1 MTILKELLYTISSL
15 PQIVNVSSTNTPNEN
30 IDTKNLEKLLSFIN
44 AQEGTINKI
53 VNGKGLYQKRF
64 ETLTLEEKKNF
75 FKEVMRNSATTK
87 EQKNIIEEKLKDD
100 KFVNEHLDS
109 FFDSTIQNIIR
120 AKSNE
125 NKSKKQLKNDLKEK
139 KRLETDPEHYINDSS
154 EVSSK
159 EIYAELKQLEG
170 ILKEYEIILKPL
182 LKKIEMIETIK
193 YSLNLLQ
200 ILLAASIVAT
210 TMVGIFFPPAL
221 TAIPHLSLASFAIG
235 AIQIALEM
243 YVTELKQLNN
253 NNQNLLKALSVAFRG
268 YGQLGVEKLLSKSYT
283 RIDKI
288 YGSNLTN
295 KLNII
300 LAIWSGIQNIRS
312 AIASENEIRQII
324 SLRDK
329 MHTLSKGFISRWI
342 NFRERN
348 IFVVIEETKQHGDY
362 HEDGYGG
369 QNILFKN
376 LDENK
381 IYTLEE
387 MLAMPNQYL
396 LMYKLIKVHDKNKGW
411 YIRSLPNDIKEDNLG

>member
-1 MTILKELLYTISSL
+1 M
-15 PQIVNVSSTNTPNEN
+15 
-30 IDTKNLEKLLSFIN
+30 LSFIN

-125 NKSKKQLKNDLKEK
+125 NKSKKELKNDLKEK
-139 KRLETDPEHYINDSS
+139 KRLETDPEYYINDSS

-159 EIYAELKQLEG
+159 KIYAELKQLEG

-221 TAIPHLSLASFAIG
+221 TTIPHLSLASFAIG
-235 AIQIALEM
+235 AIQIALET

>member
-159 EIYAELKQLEG
+159 KIYAELKQLEG

-182 LKKIEMIETIK
+182 LKKIKMIETIK

-348 IFVVIEETKQHGDY
+348 IFVDIKETKQHGDY

-387 MLAMPNQYL
+387 ML
-396 LMYKLIKVHDKNKGW
+396 DKKFTKR
-411 YIRSLPNDIKEDNLG
+411 Y

>member
-44 AQEGTINKI
+44 TQEGTINKI

-64 ETLTLEEKKNF
+64 ETLTLEEEKNF

-159 EIYAELKQLEG
+159 KIYAELKQLER

-387 MLAMPNQYL
+387 MLTMPNQYL

>member
-100 KFVNEHLDS
+100 KLVNEHLDS

-159 EIYAELKQLEG
+159 KIYAELKQLEG

-253 NNQNLLKALSVAFRG
+253 NNQNLLKVLSVAFRG

>member
-159 EIYAELKQLEG
+159 KIYAELKQLEG

-235 AIQIALEM
+235 AIQIELEM

>member
-159 EIYAELKQLEG
+159 KIYAELKQLEG

>member
-1 MTILKELLYTISSL
+1 
-15 PQIVNVSSTNTPNEN
+15 
-30 IDTKNLEKLLSFIN
+30 
-44 AQEGTINKI
+44 
-53 VNGKGLYQKRF
+53 
-64 ETLTLEEKKNF
+64 
-75 FKEVMRNSATTK
+75 
-87 EQKNIIEEKLKDD
+87 
-100 KFVNEHLDS
+100 
-109 FFDSTIQNIIR
+109 
-120 AKSNE
+120 
-125 NKSKKQLKNDLKEK
+125 
-139 KRLETDPEHYINDSS
+139 
-154 EVSSK
+154 
-159 EIYAELKQLEG
+159 
-170 ILKEYEIILKPL
+170 
-182 LKKIEMIETIK
+182 MIETIK

>member
-159 EIYAELKQLEG
+159 KIYAELKQLEG

-182 LKKIEMIETIK
+182 LKKIEMIEIF
-193 YSLNLLQ
+193 LNDN
-200 ILLAASIVAT
+200 IT
-210 TMVGIFFPPAL
+210 DNTMFKSTDSQLFKEKSREYLDYQYDIRKL
-221 TAIPHLSLASFAIG
+221 T
-235 AIQIALEM
+235 
-243 YVTELKQLNN
+243 K
-253 NNQNLLKALSVAFRG
+253 
-268 YGQLGVEKLLSKSYT
+268 
-283 RIDKI
+283 
-288 YGSNLTN
+288 
-295 KLNII
+295 
-300 LAIWSGIQNIRS
+300 
-312 AIASENEIRQII
+312 
-324 SLRDK
+324 SLR
-329 MHTLSKGFISRWI
+329 SS
-342 NFRERN
+342 
-348 IFVVIEETKQHGDY
+348 
-362 HEDGYGG
+362 
-369 QNILFKN
+369 QNYN
-376 LDENK
+376 
-381 IYTLEE
+381 Y
-387 MLAMPNQYL
+387 
-396 LMYKLIKVHDKNKGW
+396 
-411 YIRSLPNDIKEDNLG
+411 SDN

>member
-15 PQIVNVSSTNTPNEN
+15 PQIVDVSSTNTPNEN

-159 EIYAELKQLEG
+159 KIYAELKQLEG

-387 MLAMPNQYL
+387 MLVMPNQYL

>member
-159 EIYAELKQLEG
+159 KIYAELKQLEG

-210 TMVGIFFPPAL
+210 TMVGIFFSPAL

-329 MHTLSKGFISRWI
+329 MHTLSKGFISSWI

>member
-159 EIYAELKQLEG
+159 KIYAELKQLEG

-221 TAIPHLSLASFAIG
+221 TVIPHLSLASFAIG

-387 MLAMPNQYL
+387 MLAMSDQYL
-396 LMYKLIKVHDKNKGW
+396 LMHKLIKVHDKNKGW
-411 YIRSLPNDIKEDNLG
+411 YIRSLPNNIKEDNLG

>member
-139 KRLETDPEHYINDSS
+139 KRLETDPGHYINDSS

-159 EIYAELKQLEG
+159 KIYAELKQLER

-193 YSLNLLQ
+193 YGLNLLQ

-268 YGQLGVEKLLSKSYT
+268 YGQLDVEKLLSKSYT

>member
-53 VNGKGLYQKRF
+53 ANGKGLYQKRF

-109 FFDSTIQNIIR
+109 FFDSTIQNIIK

-159 EIYAELKQLEG
+159 KIYAELKQLEG

-312 AIASENEIRQII
+312 AIASENEIRQIV

-387 MLAMPNQYL
+387 MLTMPNQYL
-396 LMYKLIKVHDKNKGW
+396 LMHKLIKVHDKNKGW

>member
-53 VNGKGLYQKRF
+53 VNGKELYQKRF

-109 FFDSTIQNIIR
+109 FFDSTIQNIIK
-120 AKSNE
+120 AKSEE
-125 NKSKKQLKNDLKEK
+125 NKNKKQLKNDLKEK

-159 EIYAELKQLEG
+159 KIYAELKQLEG

-210 TMVGIFFPPAL
+210 TMVGIFSPPAL

-396 LMYKLIKVHDKNKGW
+396 LMYKLIKVHNKNKGW

>member
-159 EIYAELKQLEG
+159 KIYAELKQLEG

-329 MHTLSKGFISRWI
+329 MHTLSKGFISR
-342 NFRERN
+342 
-348 IFVVIEETKQHGDY
+348 
-362 HEDGYGG
+362 
-369 QNILFKN
+369 
-376 LDENK
+376 
-381 IYTLEE
+381 
-387 MLAMPNQYL
+387 
-396 LMYKLIKVHDKNKGW
+396 
-411 YIRSLPNDIKEDNLG
+411 

>member
-159 EIYAELKQLEG
+159 KIYAELKQLEG

-329 MHTLSKGFISRWI
+329 MHTLSKGFISRCI

-348 IFVVIEETKQHGDY
+348 IFVVIEETKQHDDY

>member
-159 EIYAELKQLEG
+159 KIYAELKQLEG

-329 MHTLSKGFISRWI
+329 MHTLSKGFISSWI

>member
-100 KFVNEHLDS
+100 KLVNEHLDS

-159 EIYAELKQLEG
+159 KIYAELKQLEG

-253 NNQNLLKALSVAFRG
+253 NNQNLLKVLSVAFRG

-396 LMYKLIKVHDKNKGW
+396 LMYKLIKVHDKNKWW

>member
-100 KFVNEHLDS
+100 KFVNQHLDS

-159 EIYAELKQLEG
+159 KIYAELKQLEG

-387 MLAMPNQYL
+387 MLVMPNQYL

>member
-75 FKEVMRNSATTK
+75 FKGVMRNSATTK

-159 EIYAELKQLEG
+159 KIYAELKQLEG

>member
-75 FKEVMRNSATTK
+75 FTEVMRNSATTK

-139 KRLETDPEHYINDSS
+139 KRLETVPEHYINDSS
-154 EVSSK
+154 EASSK
-159 EIYAELKQLEG
+159 KIYAELKQLEG

>member
-159 EIYAELKQLEG
+159 KIYAELKQLEG

-268 YGQLGVEKLLSKSYT
+268 YGQLGIEKLLSKSYT

-362 HEDGYGG
+362 HEDGYGR

-396 LMYKLIKVHDKNKGW
+396 LMHKLIKVHDKNKGW

>member
-44 AQEGTINKI
+44 AQEGMINKI

-100 KFVNEHLDS
+100 KLVNEHL
-109 FFDSTIQNIIR
+109 DSTIQNIIR

-159 EIYAELKQLEG
+159 KIYAELKQLEG

-348 IFVVIEETKQHGDY
+348 IFVVMKQHGDY

>member
-159 EIYAELKQLEG
+159 KIYAELKQLEG
-170 ILKEYEIILKPL
+170 ILNEYEIILKPL

>member
-15 PQIVNVSSTNTPNEN
+15 PQIVNVSSANTANEN
-30 IDTKNLEKLLSFIN
+30 IDAKKIEKLLNFIST
-44 AQEGTINKI
+44 QENTINKI
-53 VNGKGLYQKRF
+53 VNGKGFYQKRF
-64 ETLTLEEKKNF
+64 DTLTLEEKKNF
-75 FKEVMRNSATTK
+75 FKEVIRSSATTD

-100 KFVNEHLDS
+100 NFVNEHLNS
-109 FFDSTIQNIIR
+109 FFDSTIQNIIK
-120 AKSNE
+120 AKSEE
-125 NKSKKQLKNDLKEK
+125 NKNKKQLKNDLKEK
-139 KRLETDPEHYINDSS
+139 KRLETDPGHYINDSS

-159 EIYAELKQLEG
+159 KIYAELKQLER

-182 LKKIEMIETIK
+182 LKKIAMIETIK
-193 YSLNLLQ
+193 YGLNLLQ
-200 ILLAASIVAT
+200 ISLAASIVAT

-221 TAIPHLSLASFAIG
+221 AAIPPLSLASFAIG

-376 LDENK
+376 LEENK

-387 MLAMPNQYL
+387 MLAMSNQYL
-396 LMYKLIKVHDKNKGW
+396 LMHKLIKVHDKNKGW

>member
-159 EIYAELKQLEG
+159 KIYAELKQLEG

-268 YGQLGVEKLLSKSYT
+268 YGQLGIEKLLSKSYT

>member
-159 EIYAELKQLEG
+159 KIYAELKQLEG

-221 TAIPHLSLASFAIG
+221 TAILHLSLASFAIG

-396 LMYKLIKVHDKNKGW
+396 LMHKLIKVHDKNKGW

>member
-159 EIYAELKQLEG
+159 KIYAELKQLEG

-342 NFRERN
+342 NFCERN

-387 MLAMPNQYL
+387 MLTMPNQYL
-396 LMYKLIKVHDKNKGW
+396 LMHKLIKVHDKNKGW

>member
-44 AQEGTINKI
+44 TQEGTINKI

-159 EIYAELKQLEG
+159 KIYAELKQLEG

-182 LKKIEMIETIK
+182 LKK
-193 YSLNLLQ
+193 
-200 ILLAASIVAT
+200 
-210 TMVGIFFPPAL
+210 
-221 TAIPHLSLASFAIG
+221 
-235 AIQIALEM
+235 
-243 YVTELKQLNN
+243 LKW
-253 NNQNLLKALSVAFRG
+253 LK
-268 YGQLGVEKLLSKSYT
+268 
-283 RIDKI
+283 
-288 YGSNLTN
+288 
-295 KLNII
+295 
-300 LAIWSGIQNIRS
+300 
-312 AIASENEIRQII
+312 
-324 SLRDK
+324 
-329 MHTLSKGFISRWI
+329 
-342 NFRERN
+342 
-348 IFVVIEETKQHGDY
+348 
-362 HEDGYGG
+362 
-369 QNILFKN
+369 
-376 LDENK
+376 
-381 IYTLEE
+381 
-387 MLAMPNQYL
+387 P
-396 LMYKLIKVHDKNKGW
+396 
-411 YIRSLPNDIKEDNLG
+411 

>member
-159 EIYAELKQLEG
+159 KIYAELKQLEG
-170 ILKEYEIILKPL
+170 ILKEYEIILKLL

-369 QNILFKN
+369 QNILLKN

>member
-159 EIYAELKQLEG
+159 KIYAELKQLEG

-387 MLAMPNQYL
+387 MLVMPNQYL